1 MIPLALVALA
11 LVDGALLGFRAAAGR
26 SGRLDKA
33 AYYRRAVAL
42 GAGHAAAVTAGG
54 VALALA
60 LAAYGGAG
68 TWASLVAAGRA
79 AAAVYAAFAA
89 VVLAA
94 LAVWAVPVTEVRTI
108 ASVTVLGPGT
118 MLRPWVLVAGLAA
131 SVHAQPRWEVALL
144 ALYAAAGMLPLER
157 WITRRHFP
165 VDPALLDASEKVDMS
180 ESSDVSNG
188 A

>member
-1 MIPLALVALA
+1 VIPLTLVLLA

-26 SGRLDKA
+26 SGALDKG

-42 GAGHAAAVTAGG
+42 GAAYAGAVAAGG

-60 LAAYGGAG
+60 LSAAGGASV
-68 TWASLVAAGRA
+68 WAALVTAGRA

-94 LAVWAVPVTEVRTI
+94 LAVWAVPITEVRTI

-118 MLRPWVLVAGLAA
+118 LLRPWVVLAGLAWA
-131 SVHAQPRWEVALL
+131 VAMVPRWEVATL
-144 ALYAAAGMLPLER
+144 ALYAAVGMLPLEA

-165 VDPALLDASEKVDMS
+165 IDATLCDE
-180 ESSDVSNG
+180 G
-188 A
+188 